1 MKVWGRFQTEV
12 QAPSEAERFEIPAT
26 PRQPSSM
33 MLAVKPVADSGKAEL
48 VAIRVSGDRAVE
60 KTKFCSMPGQSRR
73 VGQDVV

>member
-1 MKVWGRFQTEV
+1 
-12 QAPSEAERFEIPAT
+12 
-26 PRQPSSM
+26 M

-48 VAIRVSGDRAVE
+48 VAIHVSGDRAVE